1 MKILER
7 LMGAGRNNQKK
18 ADLGRNDICWCGS
31 GKKYKR
37 CCLDRD
43 ERTRRKKSGTL

>member
-1 MKILER
+1 MKFLER
-7 LMGAGRNNQKK
+7 LMGAGRNDQKK
-18 ADLGRNDICWCGS
+18 TEMGRNDICWCGS

-43 ERTRRKKSGTL
+43 ERERRKKNGSL